1 MENETSEVEE
11 VLRAHRG
18 VKRRRQAEKSL
29 DKKEGD
35 GCKEARL
42 VRKGRRCMQAEEARE
57 KHAELREGYEQ
68 AGLEREGDEKDER

>member
-57 KHAELREGYEQ
+57 KHAELRRVEGGIR
-68 AGLEREGDEKDER
+68 ASRIREGRG